1 MRQENLVIFESEDR
15 NVELRVPIEDE
26 TVWLTQAQMI
36 ELFGRD
42 QSVISRHIRN
52 IFRENELDEKSNMH
66 FLHITNIDRPV
77 AFYSLDVIISVGYR
91 VKSKRGIEF
100 RRWANKVLKDYI
112 LRGYAV
118 NHNRI
123 NELGEVIRIMKRV
136 ENRLD
141 AKQVLSVIERYNTAL
156 DLLEYEECRKVIDSM
171 KFGEESELFGNEKDD
186 SFRGSIGAIY

>member
-1 MRQENLVIFESEDR
+1 
-15 NVELRVPIEDE
+15 
-26 TVWLTQAQMI
+26 
-36 ELFGRD
+36 
-42 QSVISRHIRN
+42 
-52 IFRENELDEKSNMH
+52 MH

-156 DLLEYEECRKVIDSM
+156 DLLDEYDHQTMKKPEGNKAVYVLEYEECRKVIDSM